1 MCSLL
6 GLSYR
11 FFSYALFLWIILS
24 WIQVSQDH
32 PIGQLKLVLDRFFD
46 QLLAP
51 IRKTIPTLRIGM
63 AGLDLSPIVL
73 ILGLNYLV
81 LPILSRVFC

>member
-51 IRKTIPTLRIGM
+51 IRKTIPTLRIGI

>member
-6 GLSYR
+6 GISYR
-11 FFSYALFLWIILS
+11 YFTYALFLWIILS

-32 PIGQLKLVLDRFFD
+32 PIGQLKRLLDTFFY

-51 IRKTIPTLRIGM
+51 IRSIVPTLRIGV

-73 ILGLNYLV
+73 ILGLNYLIMP
-81 LPILSRVFC
+81 LLSRFLC

>member
-6 GLSYR
+6 GISYR

-24 WIQVSQDH
+24 WIQVSHEH
-32 PIGQLKLVLDRFFD
+32 PIGQLKKVLDTFFD

-51 IRKTIPTLRIGM
+51 IRNTIPTLRIGM

-81 LPILSRVFC
+81 LPFLSRVFC

>member
-73 ILGLNYLV
+73 ILGFNYLV
-81 LPILSRVFC
+81 IPILTRLVC

>member
-6 GLSYR
+6 GISYR

-24 WIQVSQDH
+24 WVQVSQEH
-32 PIGQLKLVLDRFFD
+32 PIGQLKRILDTFFD

-73 ILGLNYLV
+73 ILGFNYLV
-81 LPILSRVFC
+81 IPILTRLVC